1 MLLKNFITLNFSNL
15 NNNDEIH
22 YIGYRGGQ
30 KRVTAM
36 IIKIAF
42 DALTGNLKEWFV
54 VGEPDKSVA
63 KITGNDKSWMK
74 NW

>member
-15 NNNDEIH
+15 NNTL
-22 YIGYRGGQ
+22 GYRGGQ